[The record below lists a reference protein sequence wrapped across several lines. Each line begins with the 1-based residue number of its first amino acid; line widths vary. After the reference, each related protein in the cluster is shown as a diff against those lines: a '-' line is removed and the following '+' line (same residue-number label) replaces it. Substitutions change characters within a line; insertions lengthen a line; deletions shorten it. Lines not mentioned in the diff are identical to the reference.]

1 MGQWVT
7 YAEAERLLGKERSSL
22 NRAVREG
29 RLPVR
34 RPARLGAGQLALV
47 DVSAIDSWEMRPAGW
62 LTSAEAAEALGVG
75 RDTVARWCAKGLLRA
90 VKVGYQW
97 FIAPDAARRGPL
109 GSPDVEPGVTVV
121 QAATMLNLPVMTLRR
136 AVAAGEVPS
145 APERHGR
152 RVQLVEFEAW
162 MESKRAKQ

>member
-1 MGQWVT
+1 M
-7 YAEAERLLGKERSSL
+7 EAERLLGKERSSL

-34 RPARLGAGQLALV
+34 RPERLGPGQLALV

-62 LTSAEAAEALGVG
+62 LTSAEAAEALGVR

-90 VKVGYQW
+90 VKFGYQW

-109 GSPDVEPGVTVV
+109 GSPAVEPGFTVV
-121 QAATMLNLPVMTLRR
+121 QAATMLNLPLMTLRR

-145 APERHGR
+145 APGRHGR
-152 RVQLVEFEAW
+152 RVQLVDVEAW

>member
-1 MGQWVT
+1 M
-7 YAEAERLLGKERSSL
+7 EAERLLGKERSSL

-34 RPARLGAGQLALV
+34 RPDRLGPGQLALV

-75 RDTVARWCAKGLLRA
+75 QVTVARWCANGLLRA
-90 VKVGYQW
+90 VKVGNQW
-97 FIAPDAARRGPL
+97 FIAPEAARRGPL
-109 GSPDVEPGVTVV
+109 GSPAVEAGVTVA

-136 AVAAGEVPS
+136 AVAEGEVLS
-145 APERHGR
+145 APARHGR
-152 RVQLVEFEAW
+152 RVQLVDVEAW
-162 MESKRAKQ
+162 MESKRTKQ